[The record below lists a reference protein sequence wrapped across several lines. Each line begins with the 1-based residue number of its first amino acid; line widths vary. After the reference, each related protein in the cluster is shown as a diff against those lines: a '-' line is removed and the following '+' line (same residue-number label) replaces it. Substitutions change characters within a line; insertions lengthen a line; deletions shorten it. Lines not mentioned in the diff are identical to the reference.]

1 MEAGA
6 DTGFKWGGGAR
17 FNLEQT
23 DLGIKRCAADEI
35 FFDFPVLHKVFP
47 LKFYWEVI
55 LKSQTKLY
63 IYTYMD
69 WVDRN
74 TRFA

>member
-1 MEAGA
+1 MNKRRKQWRQGRIQDLSE
-6 DTGFKWGGGAR
+6 GGGAR

-47 LKFYWEVI
+47 LKFY
-55 LKSQTKLY
+55 
-63 IYTYMD
+63 
-69 WVDRN
+69 
-74 TRFA
+74 